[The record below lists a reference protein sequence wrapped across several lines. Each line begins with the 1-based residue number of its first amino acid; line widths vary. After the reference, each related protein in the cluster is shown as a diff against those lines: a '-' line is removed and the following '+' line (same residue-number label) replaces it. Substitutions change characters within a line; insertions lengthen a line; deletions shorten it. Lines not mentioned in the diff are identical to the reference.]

1 MQLSLQKRDEEVATK
16 AAEIER
22 LKAMTTLS
30 RGDLSRVL
38 SEDHGGGGNGG
49 APDKAALRNAF
60 NMIDADGGGTLDRDE
75 VGQLSEKLG
84 RKLTDKELDE
94 MMAKMD
100 SDGSGAVEFE
110 EFATYFS
117 VPEPEPEPEAKKT
130 DWAATIAAEE
140 EAAALAEPEPELEP
154 APAPSPRKQLRRR
167 GGACGGMGASGM
179 RASRNLDID

>member
-94 MMAKMD
+94 MRAKMD
-100 SDGSGAVEFE
+100 SDGSGDPTAH
-110 EFATYFS
+110 ADGGGA
-117 VPEPEPEPEAKKT
+117 P
-130 DWAATIAAEE
+130 AAMRLGRTR
-140 EAAALAEPEPELEP
+140 AAAPQQFEF
-154 APAPSPRKQLRRR
+154 SLRNVKLLLH
-167 GGACGGMGASGM
+167 S
-179 RASRNLDID
+179 LW